1 MIEPHSAQDGAS
13 SWILKAT
20 FGLPSPRLTG
30 AGFPFPSPWP
40 LWPFAR
46 TASTSAVALLLVG
59 GGSAATAVAFGVSV
73 GGSSERAGP
82 AVGEEDPTA
91 DPPLLMASSTAD
103 GPSSGPGAV
112 AEVADA
118 RAGESEVG
126 DAGEGADSDG
136 ESPTSADRSMS
147 PSIALSSGPRKREPS
162 QRKM

>member
-59 GGSAATAVAFGVSV
+59 GGSAATAVAFGASV
-73 GGSSERAGP
+73 GGSSGRAGP
-82 AVGEEDPTA
+82 AVGEEVPTA

-103 GPSSGPGAV
+103 GPSSGPGAE
-112 AEVADA
+112 AEAADA
-118 RAGESEVG
+118 RAGESEIDG
-126 DAGEGADSDG
+126 AGEGDSAG

-147 PSIALSSGPRKREPS
+147 PSMALSSGPRKREPS